1 MATIKAY
8 TDLEQ
13 SRELAKF
20 LSHDSADMFYSDIF
34 TDEKHKYNFHYL
46 ETYGF
51 KTFEDTKLKESKHL
65 SFIPCWGQ
73 SALYNILPVVI
84 GNILEKNA
92 LRLRLDKGETDFAV
106 WYENID
112 THYVE
117 DGLDVVESN
126 PVDAYFQMI
135 VKLHER
141 GLLSK

>member
-1 MATIKAY
+1 MATIKTY

-13 SRELAKF
+13 SKI
-20 LSHDSADMFYSDIF
+20 LSGYLPLESADG
-34 TDEKHKYNFHYL
+34 HYYGDGFL
-46 ETYGF
+46 ELENSYDPN
-51 KTFEDTKLKESKHL
+51 DTPAWS
-65 SFIPCWGQ
+65 Q
-73 SALYNILPVVI
+73 AALYDILPVTI

-135 VKLHER
+135 CKLHKR

>member
-1 MATIKAY
+1 MATIKTY

-13 SRELAKF
+13 SEKLKKI
-20 LSHDSADMFYSDIF
+20 LPPESADG
-34 TDEKHKYNFHYL
+34 HYYGDGFLEL
-46 ETYGF
+46 ETSYNPD
-51 KTFEDTKLKESKHL
+51 DTPAWS
-65 SFIPCWGQ
+65 Q
-73 SALYNILPVVI
+73 AALYNILPVTI

-135 VKLHER
+135 CKLHER